1 MPLSVAAVKRAAP
14 AGDPGSTRGAE
25 VPKFPRS
32 PPLVPPYE
40 AANWRHTTAS
50 LGSRL
55 PTAAFTDTGHKES
68 KIGFEALPVE
78 FIHVVAQV
86 KLQIFCVFK
95 LTCGKG
101 PCWNQGHW
109 SGDLWFQ
116 ESLSID
122 QCPQD
127 NMSCP
132 KTSHNRVSMTIDQ
145 LKNSMNACSRNTGER
160 HTFRGSQER
169 SFSLSNG

>member
-1 MPLSVAAVKRAAP
+1 MLLQQVIQHPQGEQRCPNFHAVHHW
-14 AGDPGSTRGAE
+14 SH
-25 VPKFPRS
+25 
-32 PPLVPPYE
+32 
-40 AANWRHTTAS
+40 HT
-50 LGSRL
+50 RL
-55 PTAAFTDTGHKES
+55 PIGDARLHHWDPDFPQQSLPTDTGHKGS
-68 KIGFEALPVE
+68 KIGFDALPVE
-78 FIHVVAQV
+78 FIHAVAQV

-132 KTSHNRVSMTIDQ
+132 KTPHNRVSMTTDQ
-145 LKNSMNACSRNTGER
+145 LKNSMNACSRNTV
-160 HTFRGSQER
+160 RGIPSEGPR
-169 SFSLSNG
+169 NEVSL

>member
-1 MPLSVAAVKRAAP
+1 MIQHPQREQRCP
-14 AGDPGSTRGAE
+14 N
-25 VPKFPRS
+25 F
-32 PPLVPPYE
+32 
-40 AANWRHTTAS
+40 HTVHHWSHHT
-50 LGSRL
+50 RL
-55 PTAAFTDTGHKES
+55 PTGDTRLHHWDPDFPQQSLPKYTGHKES
-68 KIGFEALPVE
+68 KIGFDALPVE